1 MYIHMGIIPSLCL
14 EKSVESNQ
22 VSPKCPTVLLGIH
35 KNTLIMKRLK
45 LNLTLQR
52 FAQEWLSV
60 TA

>member
-52 FAQEWLSV
+52 FAQE
-60 TA
+60 

>member
-35 KNTLIMKRLK
+35 KLIMKCLK
-45 LNLTLQR
+45 LYLTLQR
-52 FAQEWLSV
+52 FAQE
-60 TA
+60 